1 MKIKTE
7 YLVLVA
13 LIAGLSLFLWFRNSD
28 RVLYELPDTGGLKK
42 EQVARIEVRAPE
54 QGPLVLE
61 KKGNDWFLPSGAP
74 AKPADADR
82 MVEAVTGLALTTLV
96 SERDDL
102 VRYDLSADKAVMVTA
117 SAADGKTLRTIA
129 VGKTAPSHNHT
140 FVRIDDDP
148 RIYHARGR
156 FPGIFDKTV
165 DALIDRRVLDVDRAS
180 ISRITV
186 EQVDGSRTLVKS
198 AAEDTLWITD
208 EGEIVD
214 PNAVSGFL
222 DAILRLECSTYQ
234 EAAGP
239 ENLGEPVLTV
249 TLMDEEAHTLSVFP
263 PKAGE
268 GGDYPARSSR
278 TDLSFLLSADNVENL
293 IKTVSGLAPGAED
306 TSDAKE

>member
-42 EQVARIEVRAPE
+42 EEIARIEVRAPV
-54 QGPLVLE
+54 QAPLVLE
-61 KKGNDWFLPSGAP
+61 KKGDDWLLPSGAP

-82 MVEAVTGLALTTLV
+82 MAEAVSDLALTTLV

-156 FPGIFDKTV
+156 LSGIFDKTA
-165 DALIDRRVLDVDRAS
+165 DALTDRRVLDVDRAT
-180 ISRITV
+180 IARITV
-186 EQVDGSRTLVKS
+186 EQAGESRTLVKS
-198 AAEDTLWITD
+198 AAEDTLWTTD
-208 EGEIVD
+208 HGETVD
-214 PNAVSGFL
+214 PNAVPGFL
-222 DAILRLECSTYQ
+222 DAIVRLECDAYQ
-234 EAAGP
+234 ETAGP

-249 TLMDEEAHTLSVFP
+249 TLMDEKAHTLSVFS
-263 PKAGE
+263 PKADD

-278 TDLSFLLSADNVENL
+278 TGLGFLLSADTVENL
-293 IKTVSGLAPGAED
+293 IKTVSGLAPGAQD
-306 TSDAKE
+306 TPDAKE

>member
-28 RVLYELPDTGGLKK
+28 RVLYELPDTTGLKK
-42 EQVARIEVRAPE
+42 EQVARIEVRSPE
-54 QGPLVLE
+54 QAPLVLE
-61 KKGNDWFLPSGAP
+61 KKGNDWLLPSGAP
-74 AKPADADR
+74 AKPADTDR
-82 MVEAVTGLALTTLV
+82 MVEVLTDLALTTLV

-140 FVRIDDDP
+140 FVRLNDDP

-156 FPGIFDKTV
+156 LSGIFDKTA
-165 DALIDRRVLDVDRAS
+165 DALTDRRVLDIDRPS
-180 ISRITV
+180 VTRITV
-186 EQVDGSRTLVKS
+186 EQGDGDLVLEKS
-198 AAEDTLWITD
+198 AADDTLWTTA
-208 EGEIVD
+208 EGESVD
-214 PNAVSGFL
+214 QNAVSVFL
-222 DAILRLECSTYQ
+222 DAILRLECSKYQ

-239 ENLGEPVLTV
+239 ENMGDPVLTV
-249 TLMDEEAHTLSVFP
+249 TLMDEKAHTLSVFP
-263 PKAGE
+263 PKAAE

-293 IKTVSGLAPGAED
+293 FKTVSGLAPGAEG